1 MDILYNVF
9 QSRITTGVDASECV
23 KEFKA
28 IITTIRDTL
37 EDPPLTNPKKRKYDP
52 VGLRRSAIEVCDIL
66 REQLTHR
73 LESNCFLSSFTV
85 VDPKYFTKYAISFPE
100 DHVNTIVEKYSFI
113 PKDNLSTEL
122 MALYRNKQFS
132 VENTPTVIKLYKF
145 LDTANLHSTFSATSQ
160 LINIVLTTPVSSA
173 EPERC
178 FSTLKRVK
186 TSLRNTM
193 GQSRL
198 NALSV
203 LTIHRDALPCMPLKI
218 LTQKLLTAWH
228 V

>member
-28 IITTIRDTL
+28 TITTIRDTL
-37 EDPPLTNPKKRKYDP
+37 EDPSLTNPKKRKY
-52 VGLRRSAIEVCDIL
+52 DIL

-73 LESNCFLSSFTV
+73 LESNCFISSFTV

-132 VENTPTVIKLYKF
+132 
-145 LDTANLHSTFSATSQ
+145 S
-160 LINIVLTTPVSSA
+160 
-173 EPERC
+173 
-178 FSTLKRVK
+178 
-186 TSLRNTM
+186 
-193 GQSRL
+193 G
-198 NALSV
+198 
-203 LTIHRDALPCMPLKI
+203 
-218 LTQKLLTAWH
+218 
-228 V
+228 